1 MAAAL
6 NPKER
11 MLMET
16 GFTKLLAID
25 FPIMQAPIGGAA
37 GPELAAGVSNAGAL
51 GSVTVWL
58 APPAQTAS
66 LVGATLRLTN
76 KPFSVNV
83 RADLSQ
89 FSHVTTA
96 IESGAKL
103 IHLFWGDPT
112 PYASAIHRGGAK
124 LLCTVANADETKQ
137 ALDAGAD
144 ILIAQG
150 WEAGGHVRGTL
161 TTFALVPTVVD
172 LAGSV
177 PVLAAGG
184 VVDGRGLASMLALGA
199 SGVMMGT
206 RFVASE
212 ESRAH
217 PDYKKAITTARQTD
231 AVYLKNLFEV
241 GWPDAPHRVLRNS
254 TVRAWEAAGSPPS
267 GSRPNEKEVV
277 ATRPNGSPVQR
288 YSAPHPMAGMTGNIE
303 ALAHYAGQ
311 GVERVIDILPAA
323 KIIEATMH
331 QAREQLSQFK
341 A

>member
-1 MAAAL
+1 MAEFNIPKAGEICWRELRTKDLGAAIEFYAKL
-6 NPKER
+6 FGWTLQQTKVTPMDYKEIIIDDTAHGG
-11 MLMET
+11 MMSME
-16 GFTKLLAID
+16 GD
-25 FPIMQAPIGGAA
+25 DWGGA
-37 GPELAAGVSNAGAL
+37 PSH
-51 GSVTVWL
+51 W
-58 APPAQTAS
+58 
-66 LVGATLRLTN
+66 AT
-76 KPFSVNV
+76 
-83 RADLSQ
+83 
-89 FSHVTTA
+89 
-96 IESGAKL
+96 
-103 IHLFWGDPT
+103 
-112 PYASAIHRGGAK
+112 Y
-124 LLCTVANADETKQ
+124 VAVDNADETKR

-277 ATRPNGSPVQR
+277 ATRPDGSPVQR